1 MGDCSSRDY
10 TGRTDYNLKV
20 NIMSHFV
27 VKKITAVSDL
37 KVGDEIP
44 ESDYSTVTPDNKFV
58 QLEYISTEEEGI
70 VEAAPGIYTLK
81 PVPGGLELQKT
92 AFVQDAILE
101 EFVHT
106 KDIEERI
113 NCFFNRLHV
122 YKKHGIEVPKRN
134 VLLYGPPGS
143 GKSTGLIKIANKY
156 NADGK
161 TLVVIYPTDK
171 VESFEVKSFV
181 KRLVYKDV
189 DKLILIVEDIGGVEI
204 DQVKMRSDSSLLSLL
219 DNQEKTFKLPTL
231 IIATTNFPEIFLG
244 NLTNRP
250 GRFDDKIEVG
260 YPDGEQRKR
269 LLMFFTQDTASPE
282 AQALMSEKRT
292 QEFSP
297 AHIKEAVIRSEIYD
311 KPLHVV
317 IDDMLK
323 EIELY
328 KKAFTK
334 RKSMGLMDD

>member
-1 MGDCSSRDY
+1 MA
-10 TGRTDYNLKV
+10 
-20 NIMSHFV
+20 HFT
-27 VKKITAVSDL
+27 VKKITPLEGL
-37 KVGDEIP
+37 KEGDIIP
-44 ESDYSTVTPDNKFV
+44 ESDYSTVTPTNHFV
-58 QLEYISTEEEGI
+58 QLEYQETEDTRET
-70 VEAAPGIYTLK
+70 VAVPGIFTIAPSL
-81 PVPGGLELQKT
+81 GMLSLQKT
-92 AFVQDAILE
+92 TFVQDSILQ

-106 KDIEERI
+106 KDIEEKI

-122 YKKHGIEVPKRN
+122 YYKHGIEVPKRN

-143 GKSTGLIKIANKY
+143 GKSTAITKIANKY
-156 NADGK
+156 NADER

-171 VESFEVKSFV
+171 IEAFEVKSFI
-181 KRLVYKDV
+181 KSFSYKNV

-219 DNQEKTFKLPTL
+219 DNQEKTFKIPTL

-260 YPDGEQRKR
+260 YPDGEQRIK
-269 LLMFFTQDTASPE
+269 LLLFFTQGTASSE
-282 AQALMSEKRT
+282 AVSLIRDKKT
-292 QEFSP
+292 LEFSP

-311 KPLHVV
+311 KPLQVV
-317 IDDMLK
+317 IEEMLK

-328 KKAFTK
+328 KRAFSKK
-334 RKSMGLMDD
+334 RSVGLLDD

>member
-1 MGDCSSRDY
+1 
-10 TGRTDYNLKV
+10 
-20 NIMSHFV
+20 MSHFI
-27 VKKITAVSDL
+27 VKKITNLGDL

-44 ESDYSTVTPDNKFV
+44 ESDYSAVTPQNLFL
-58 QLEYISTEEEGI
+58 QLEYVSSEEDST
-70 VEAAPGIYTLK
+70 VEATPGIFTLR

-92 AFVQDAILE
+92 SFVQDLILE

-113 NCFFNRLHV
+113 NCFFNRLHI

-181 KRLVYKDV
+181 KKLNYSGVE
-189 DKLILIVEDIGGVEI
+189 KLILIVEDIGGVEI

-219 DNQEKTFKLPTL
+219 DNQEKTFKIPTL

-260 YPDGEQRKR
+260 YPSGEQRKR
-269 LLMFFTQDTASPE
+269 LLMFFTQDSASQE
-282 AQALMSEKRT
+282 AQLLMEEKKT

-311 KPLHVV
+311 RPLHVV
-317 IDDMLK
+317 IDEMLK
-323 EIELY
+323 EIDLY

-334 RKSMGLMDD
+334 RKSMGLLDD